1 MPDEGLFLGEAVDP
15 AAHARTGEQVR
26 LDPDDLVT
34 HGVIVGMTG
43 SGKTGLAID
52 LLEEL
57 LLSGVPVLAID
68 PKGDLANLDLVFP
81 ALDAASFEPW
91 VEAGGDA
98 AGTAQSWKD
107 GLAGW
112 GLGSEQLQRL
122 RDAAKVTVYTPG
134 STAGVPLNLIGAITR
149 PPEGTDPE
157 TTAEQIESTV
167 SGFLGLVGIEA
178 DPLATPEHILLANLV
193 HHAWGGGEDID
204 LAGLVGR
211 VLTPPIRKLGVLD
224 IDAFIPE
231 KDRRAL
237 ATKLNGL
244 LASPTAAAWSAGPPI
259 DIAAMLRPE
268 GPEGRPGAAIVSVAH
283 LGDEERQFVIARLL
297 GEVVTWMRRQPGTD
311 KLRALVYFDEVLGF
325 VPPVANPPSKPPML
339 RILKQARA
347 FGVGTVLAT
356 QNPVDLDYKAL
367 ANAGTW
373 AIGRLQTEQDK
384 GRLLDGMRVA
394 AGEVDIE
401 AISTTIS
408 GLAKRE
414 FVLRRAGKDTPT
426 IFTTRWAMSYLRGPL
441 TRDQLGR
448 LPSAPPAAVAT
459 DPAPTATPADPATPA
474 TTGTEPATVAPAP
487 AGAGPSSDDTPVAP
501 PVTPELPVRWMA
513 PSAPWAPAL
522 GLAPTATR
530 FVAGL
535 ALRGTLTYDDRV
547 LEAGSHQEEWEAV
560 LTPLGPILDPAT
572 LHVVDHDDR
581 DFLTEAPAGAQ
592 YELPDL
598 DLAAKAPIERLR
610 KAVVDHLVAQRPLQV
625 SVNREL
631 KLASRPGEAPE
642 AFAARCL
649 AAAEDKADADAAELR
664 RKYQAK
670 LAREHDQVVAAA
682 ERVSRAESSVN
693 SSRSTELVD
702 GAGSILG
709 SLFGGRK
716 RAGTIARSVSRAATR
731 RRRSNEAEE
740 RLEDHRHRL
749 GREQEDVVEMEAEL
763 SAELVQVVNDWHVAA
778 AAIES
783 VPVPLE
789 KSDVAIVAA
798 CLLWLP
804 SSASS

>member
-15 AAHARTGEQVR
+15 QAHARTGEQVR
-26 LDPDDLVT
+26 IDPDDLVT

-81 ALDAASFEPW
+81 ALDGPSFEPW
-91 VEAGGDA
+91 VEPGGDA
-98 AGTAQSWKD
+98 VGVAQAWRD

-112 GLGSEQLQRL
+112 GLGTEQVQRL

-157 TTAEQIESTV
+157 TTAEQIESTI

-178 DPLATPEHILLANLV
+178 DPLSTPEHILLANLV

-224 IDAFIPE
+224 LDSFIPE

-259 DIAAMLRPE
+259 DVAAMLRPE

-311 KLRALVYFDEVLGF
+311 QLRALVYFDEVLGF

-347 FGVGTVLAT
+347 FGLGTVLAT

-384 GRLLDGMRVA
+384 SRLLDGMRVA
-394 AGEVDIE
+394 AGEVDID
-401 AISTTIS
+401 AVSSTIS

-414 FVLRRAGKDTPT
+414 FVLRRAGRDTPT
-426 IFTTRWAMSYLRGPL
+426 VFTTRWAMSYLRGPL
-441 TRDQLGR
+441 TREQLGR
-448 LPSAPPAAVAT
+448 LPSVEAAAVVEVADAAVPEGAAPAAPPA
-459 DPAPTATPADPATPA
+459 PT
-474 TTGTEPATVAPAP
+474 GPAP
-487 AGAGPSSDDTPVAP
+487 AAPASDDATPVAP
-501 PVTPELPVRWMA
+501 PVTPEIPVRWLA
-513 PSAPWAPAL
+513 PSAPWAPAI
-522 GLAPTATR
+522 GVAPMSTR

-535 ALRGTLTYDDRV
+535 ALRGTLTYDDR
-547 LEAGSHQEEWEAV
+547 LLDAGSHQEEWEAV
-560 LTPLGPILDPAT
+560 VTPLGPLLDPAS

-581 DFLTEAPAGAQ
+581 DFLAEPPAGAQ
-592 YELPDL
+592 YVLPGL
-598 DLAAKAPIERLR
+598 DLAAKAPLERLR
-610 KAVVDHLVAQRPLQV
+610 KAVVDHLVAHRPLQV

-631 KLASRPGEAPE
+631 KLASRPGETPE

-649 AAAEDKADADAAELR
+649 AAAEDRADAEAAELR
-664 RKYQAK
+664 RRYQAK
-670 LAREHDQVVAAA
+670 LAREHDQVTAAA
-682 ERVSRAESSVN
+682 ERVSRAESTVN
-693 SSRSTELVD
+693 ASRSSELVD
-702 GAGSILG
+702 GGASILG

-716 RAGTIARSVSRAATR
+716 RAGSLARSVSRAATR
-731 RRRSNEAEE
+731 RRRSNEAEDK
-740 RLEDHRHRL
+740 LEDHRHRL
-749 GREQEDVVEMEAEL
+749 AREQEDVVELEAEL
-763 SAELVQVVNDWHVAA
+763 SAELVDAVDRWHVAA
-778 AAIES
+778 AAIEV
-783 VPVPLE
+783 VPIPLE
-789 KSDVAIVAA
+789 RSDVAIVSS

-804 SSASS
+804 APPLS

>member
-1 MPDEGLFLGEAVDP
+1 MSDDGLFLGESVDP
-15 AAHARTGEQVR
+15 ATHERTGEPLH
-26 LDPDDLVT
+26 LDADDLTT

-43 SGKTGLAID
+43 SGKTGLAIG

-57 LLSGVPVLAID
+57 LLAGVPVLAID

-91 VEAGGDA
+91 VEPGADA
-98 AGTAQSWKD
+98 AGAAQAWKD

-112 GLGSEQLQRL
+112 GLGTEQLQRL
-122 RDAAKVTVYTPG
+122 RDAAVVTVYTPG
-134 STAGVPLNLIGAITR
+134 STAGVPLDLIGAITR

-178 DPLATPEHILLANLV
+178 DPLSTPEHILLANLV
-193 HHAWGGGEDID
+193 HHAWAGGEDID
-204 LAGLVGR
+204 LAELVGR
-211 VLTPPIRKLGVLD
+211 VLTPPLRKLGVLD
-224 IDAFIPE
+224 LDSFIPE

-259 DIAAMLRPE
+259 DIGAMLRPE
-268 GPEGRPGAAIVSVAH
+268 GPDGRPGAAIVSVAH
-283 LGDEERQFVIARLL
+283 LGDEERQFVVARLL

-311 KLRALVYFDEVLGF
+311 RLRALVYFDEVLGF

-347 FGVGTVLAT
+347 FGLGTVLAT

-384 GRLLDGMRVA
+384 SRLLDGMRAA
-394 AGEVDIE
+394 AGGIDID
-401 AISTTIS
+401 AISSTIS

-414 FVLRRAGKDTPT
+414 FVLRRAGADTPT
-426 IFTTRWAMSYLRGPL
+426 TFTTRWAMSYLRGPL
-441 TRDQLGR
+441 TREQLGR
-448 LPSAPPAAVAT
+448 LPSAAAPAAVAA
-459 DPAPTATPADPATPA
+459 PA
-474 TTGTEPATVAPAP
+474 EPAAPAAAAAAEVPSP
-487 AGAGPSSDDTPVAP
+487 AAPVASDDTPVAP
-501 PVTPELPVRWMA
+501 PVTPELPVRWLA
-513 PSAPWAPAL
+513 PSAPWAASV
-522 GLAPTATR
+522 GCSPTSTR

-535 ALRGTLTYDDRV
+535 ALRGTLTYDDRA

-560 LTPLGPILDPAT
+560 LTPLGPILDPAAVH
-572 LHVVDHDDR
+572 LVDHDDR
-581 DFLTEAPAGAQ
+581 DFLAEAPAGAQ
-592 YELPDL
+592 YVLPDV

-610 KAVVDHLVAQRPLQV
+610 KAVVDHLVTHRPLQV

-631 KLASRPGEAPE
+631 KLASRPGETAE

-649 AAAEDKADADAAELR
+649 AAADDRADADAAELR
-664 RKYQAK
+664 RRYQAK
-670 LAREHDQVVAAA
+670 LSREQDQVVAAA

-693 SSRSTELVD
+693 SSRSSELVD

-731 RRRSNEAEE
+731 RRRSNEAED
-740 RLEDHRHRL
+740 RLDDHRHRL
-749 GREQEDVVEMEAEL
+749 AREQDDVVEVEAEL
-763 SAELVQVVNDWHVAA
+763 AAELVDLVNRWHVAA
-778 AAIES
+778 AAIEV

-789 KSDVAIVAA
+789 KSDVAIAA
-798 CLLWLP
+798 TCLLWLP
-804 SSASS
+804 VAAAP